1 MPTLPTLSHSTAYFV
16 QGVKLQ
22 LATLAESYL
31 LKDELKLNPAA
42 VSLVF
47 SIAHL
52 PWILKPLY
60 GMVSDAHPLP
70 FPGSARRE
78 RRRPYLVLCGLGG
91 AAAFALLALSPPS
104 RNLALACMTAGELA
118 IAFSDVV
125 IDALVVERARGE
137 PQATSGALQ
146 SLSWGAQAVGSLS
159 SAWTAGALIQ
169 AVGPRPVLGLM
180 AAFPLLIAAAA
191 LWVDEGRLTK
201 PSRSRSLEGGSGDSD
216 SPSAASPSRGSALR
230 PSLTTQARSL
240 LAAVATPTTQAPA
253 LFILGYH
260 ASPHAGT
267 ALFYFYNNELAF
279 TPEFIGRIA
288 LLDGVAQLAGV
299 ALFNARL
306 KSVPL
311 ASIFTWV
318 VWLGAGASAT
328 QLLLVTR
335 LNQTLGIPDKAFAA
349 VDSVLLTALG
359 RVALMPVLVLA
370 ARLCPTG
377 VEASLYAMLM
387 SLSNLGSGVG
397 DALGAALTAA
407 LGVTAHRFDGLPAL
421 VAICAVGRLA
431 PLLLLPLVRG
441 VGGE

>member
-1 MPTLPTLSHSTAYFV
+1 M
-16 QGVKLQ
+16 
-22 LATLAESYL
+22 
-31 LKDELKLNPAA
+31 
-42 VSLVF
+42 
-47 SIAHL
+47 
-52 PWILKPLY
+52 
-60 GMVSDAHPLP
+60 
-70 FPGSARRE
+70 
-78 RRRPYLVLCGLGG
+78 
-91 AAAFALLALSPPS
+91 
-104 RNLALACMTAGELA
+104 
-118 IAFSDVV
+118 
-125 IDALVVERARGE
+125 
-137 PQATSGALQ
+137 
-146 SLSWGAQAVGSLS
+146 
-159 SAWTAGALIQ
+159 
-169 AVGPRPVLGLM
+169 
-180 AAFPLLIAAAA
+180 
-191 LWVDEGRLTK
+191 
-201 PSRSRSLEGGSGDSD
+201 
-216 SPSAASPSRGSALR
+216 
-230 PSLTTQARSL
+230 
-240 LAAVATPTTQAPA
+240 AAVATPTTLAPA